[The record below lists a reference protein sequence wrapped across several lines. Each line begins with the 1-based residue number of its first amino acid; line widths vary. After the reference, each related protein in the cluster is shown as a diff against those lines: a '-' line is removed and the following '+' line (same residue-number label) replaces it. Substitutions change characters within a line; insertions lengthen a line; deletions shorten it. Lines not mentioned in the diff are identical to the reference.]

1 MKGLRGHLDRA
12 LAAAA
17 TLTGKRFGLLVA
29 SSVVATSAIVA
40 SAMTGTG
47 DSGALAALLGHNLA
61 NRSTPVAVSPPVE
74 SPSPVGSGGGSTP
87 APVEASPA
95 VPSGAPP
102 AGPAPASP
110 PPEGAPSSE
119 PQPAAPAVPEAGR
132 IKHVFVISLT
142 SPGYEAVFGETSQMP
157 YLATQLRPK
166 GELLS
171 GYTLLDAAT
180 MPNGIAAISGQPP
193 NVSTKANCSTY
204 TEFPPSA
211 KVAANGVVSGAGC
224 VYPVET
230 LTIADQLAG
239 GRFSWRGYM
248 EGMVDE
254 TGKAANCV
262 HPDADATE
270 TPEPGGYASG
280 QNPFVHF
287 HSLLDLGDCATNDV
301 PLEQLPADLRKP
313 EKTASYSYIAPA
325 PCDSGATGQCPPGS
339 VEGAA
344 AADAFLAKWVPQ
356 ILASPAYKEDGLL
369 VVTFGAANPAS
380 SEAAPAPAPATAP
393 GDDPLHA
400 GTLLVSRFLSGGS
413 TNATTYDPYSLL
425 RTTEDLFGLEH
436 LGLAGDEK
444 TASFAPELLGETSG
458 D

>member
-1 MKGLRGHLDRA
+1 MKGLRGRFDRA
-12 LAAAA
+12 VAAAA

-47 DSGALAALLGHNLA
+47 NSGALAALLSHSLA
-61 NRSTPVAVSPPVE
+61 NRGAPVAAGAPVE
-74 SPSPVGSGGGSTP
+74 SSPPVGSGAGSTP
-87 APVEASPA
+87 ASAEASSA
-95 VPSGAPP
+95 ASSSVPLASPEP
-102 AGPAPASP
+102 SPAPES
-110 PPEGAPSSE
+110 APSSE
-119 PQPAAPAVPEAGR
+119 PPPPAPTLPEAGR

-142 SPGYEAVFGETSQMP
+142 SSGYQATFGETSQMQ
-157 YLATQLRPK
+157 YLATQLQPK

-171 GYTLLDAAT
+171 DYTLLDAAA

-193 NVSTKANCSTY
+193 NASTKANCSTY

-230 LTIADQLAG
+230 LTISDQLAS

-262 HPDADATE
+262 HPDADAANA
-270 TPEPGGYASG
+270 PPPGGYAAA
-280 QNPFVHF
+280 QNPFVNF

-301 PLEQLPADLRKP
+301 PLEQLPKDLSKATDTP
-313 EKTASYSYIAPA
+313 NYSYIAPT
-325 PCDSGATGQCPPGS
+325 PCDSGAAGQCAPGS

-344 AADAFLAKWVPQ
+344 AADAFLAEWVPQ

-369 VVTFGAANPAS
+369 VVTFGAANPVA
-380 SEAAPAPAPATAP
+380 SEAAPAPAPTTAP
-393 GDDPLHA
+393 ADDPLHV
-400 GTLLVSRFLSGGS
+400 GTLLVSRFLSSGS

-436 LGLAGDEK
+436 LGLAADEK

>member
-1 MKGLRGHLDRA
+1 MRALRGHFARA

-47 DSGALAALLGHNLA
+47 DSGALAALLGRNLA
-61 NRSTPVAVSPPVE
+61 AGSAPAVS
-74 SPSPVGSGGGSTP
+74 
-87 APVEASPA
+87 
-95 VPSGAPP
+95 APP
-102 AGPAPASP
+102 AESSASAADAGSAPVPAEASSAAPSSVPLASPEPAPR
-110 PPEGAPSSE
+110 PPESAPSSE
-119 PQPAAPAVPEAGR
+119 PPPLAPTLPEAGR

-142 SPGYEAVFGETSQMP
+142 SPSYDATFGETSQMQ
-157 YLATQLRPK
+157 YLATQLQPK

-171 GYTLLDAAT
+171 GFTLLDAAA
-180 MPNGIAAISGQPP
+180 MPNGVAAVSGQPP
-193 NVSTKANCSTY
+193 NASTKANCSTY

-211 KVAANGVVSGAGC
+211 KVSANGVVSGAGC

-230 LTIADQLAG
+230 LTIADQLAS

-254 TGKAANCV
+254 AGRPANCV
-262 HPDADATE
+262 HPDPDATDA
-270 TPEPGGYASG
+270 PVPGAYAAA
-280 QNPFVHF
+280 QNPFVDF

-301 PLEQLPADLRKP
+301 PLEQLPKDLGKATNTP
-313 EKTASYSYIAPA
+313 NYSYIAPT
-325 PCDSGATGQCPPGS
+325 PCDSGAAGQCAPGA

-344 AADAFLAKWVPQ
+344 AADAFLAKWAPQ

-369 VVTFGAANPAS
+369 VVTFGATNPTT
-380 SEAAPAPAPATAP
+380 SEAAPAPTTAPA
-393 GDDPLHA
+393 DDPLHV
-400 GTLLVSRFLSGGS
+400 GTLLVSRFLSSGS

-436 LGLAGDEK
+436 LGLAADEE

>member
-1 MKGLRGHLDRA
+1 MNGLRGRFDRA
-12 LAAAA
+12 VAAAA

-47 DSGALAALLGHNLA
+47 NSGALAALLAHNLSA
-61 NRSTPVAVSPPVE
+61 RSAPAVSSPPAE
-74 SPSPVGSGGGSTP
+74 SSASVGGSAP
-87 APVEASPA
+87 APAEASPA
-95 VPSGAPP
+95 PSSVPL
-102 AGPAPASP
+102 ASP
-110 PPEGAPSSE
+110 EPAAPSPESAPSSE
-119 PQPAAPAVPEAGR
+119 PPPPAPTLPEAGQ

-142 SPGYEAVFGETSQMP
+142 SSGYDATFGETSQMQ
-157 YLATQLRPK
+157 YLATQLQPK

-171 GYTLLDAAT
+171 GFTLLDAAT
-180 MPNGIAAISGQPP
+180 MPNGIAAVSGQPP
-193 NVSTKANCSTY
+193 NASTKANCSTY

-211 KVAANGVVSGAGC
+211 KVASNGVVSGAGC

-230 LTIADQLAG
+230 LTIADQLAS

-254 TGKAANCV
+254 AGKPANCV
-262 HPDADATE
+262 HPDPDATNA
-270 TPEPGGYASG
+270 PAPGAYAAA
-280 QNPFVHF
+280 QNPFVNF

-301 PLEQLPADLRKP
+301 PLEQLSKDLGKATNTP
-313 EKTASYSYIAPA
+313 NYSYIAPT
-325 PCDSGATGQCPPGS
+325 PCDSGATGQCAPGS

-380 SEAAPAPAPATAP
+380 SEAAPAPTTATAP
-393 GDDPLHA
+393 ANDPLHV
-400 GTLLVSRFLSGGS
+400 GTLLVSRFLSSGS

-425 RTTEDLFGLEH
+425 RTTEDLFGLSY
-436 LGLAGDEK
+436 LGLAADEK
-444 TASFAPELLGETSG
+444 TASFASELLGETSG

>member
-1 MKGLRGHLDRA
+1 VKGLRGTFNRA
-12 LAAAA
+12 VAAAA

-47 DSGALAALLGHNLA
+47 DSSALAALLGRNLA
-61 NRSTPVAVSPPVE
+61 AAPVASAPPVE
-74 SPSPVGSGGGSTP
+74 AAPPASGGPAGVP
-87 APVEASPA
+87 APSEASSA
-95 VPSGAPP
+95 VPSSGPLVSPEPAAPP
-102 AGPAPASP
+102 PKS
-110 PPEGAPSSE
+110 APSSE
-119 PQPAAPAVPEAGR
+119 PPPAVPALPEAGR

-142 SPGYEAVFGETSQMP
+142 SPGYEAAFGETSQMQ
-157 YLATQLRPK
+157 YLATQLQPK

-171 GYTLLDAAT
+171 GYTLLDDAALA
-180 MPNGIAAISGQPP
+180 NGVEAVSGQPP
-193 NVSTKANCSTY
+193 NASTEANCSTY

-211 KVAANGVVSGAGC
+211 KVDAKGVVSGAGC

-230 LTIADQLAG
+230 LTLADQLG
-239 GRFSWRGYM
+239 SGRFSWRAYM
-248 EGMVDE
+248 DGMVDE
-254 TGKAANCV
+254 AGKAANCV
-262 HPDADATE
+262 HPDADAADV
-270 TPEPGGYASG
+270 PPPGAYAAA

-301 PLEQLPADLRKP
+301 PLEELPADLKKAT
-313 EKTASYSYIAPA
+313 ETANYSYIAPT
-325 PCDSGATGQCPPGS
+325 PCNSGAAGQCPPGS

-369 VVTFGAANPAS
+369 VVTFGAANPAT
-380 SEAAPAPAPATAP
+380 SEAPAPATTPA
-393 GDDPLHA
+393 DDPLHV
-400 GTLLVSRFLSGGS
+400 GTLLVSRFLSAGS
-413 TNATTYDPYSLL
+413 TNATAYDPYSLL
-425 RTTEDLFGLEH
+425 RTSEDLFGLEH
-436 LGLAGDEK
+436 LALADDEK

>member
-1 MKGLRGHLDRA
+1 MKRLRGA
-12 LAAAA
+12 LHDAAAAAA

-29 SSVVATSAIVA
+29 SSVVATSAIVT

-47 DSGALAALLGHNLA
+47 DSGALAALLGRSLA
-61 NRSTPVAVSPPVE
+61 AGSAPVASSPPAE
-74 SPSPVGSGGGSTP
+74 GSPSPGGGS
-87 APVEASPA
+87 A
-95 VPSGAPP
+95 
-102 AGPAPASP
+102 PAPAEASSAAPSSVPLASPEPAAP
-110 PPEGAPSSE
+110 PPESARSSE
-119 PQPAAPAVPEAGR
+119 PPPAPAALPEAGR

-142 SPGYEAVFGETSQMP
+142 SPGYEAAFGETSQMQ
-157 YLATQLRPK
+157 YLATQLQPK

-171 GYTLLDAAT
+171 GYTLLDDAAL
-180 MPNGIAAISGQPP
+180 PNGVAAVSGQPP
-193 NVSTKANCSTY
+193 NASTEANCSTY
-204 TEFPPSA
+204 TEFPLSA
-211 KVAANGVVSGAGC
+211 KVDAKGVVSGAGC

-230 LTIADQLAG
+230 LTLADQLAG
-239 GRFSWRGYM
+239 GRFSWRAYM
-248 EGMVDE
+248 DGMVDE

-262 HPDADATE
+262 HPDADAADV
-270 TPEPGGYASG
+270 PPPGAYAAA

-301 PLEQLPADLRKP
+301 PLEELPADLKKAT
-313 EKTASYSYIAPA
+313 ETANYSYIAPT
-325 PCDSGATGQCPPGS
+325 PCNSGAAGQCPPGS

-369 VVTFGAANPAS
+369 VVTYGATNPIA
-380 SEAAPAPAPATAP
+380 SEASAPATTP
-393 GDDPLHA
+393 VDDPLHV
-400 GTLLVSRFLSGGS
+400 GTLLVSRFLSAGS
-413 TNATTYDPYSLL
+413 TNATAYGPYSLL

-436 LGLAGDEK
+436 LGFAADEK

>member
-12 LAAAA
+12 FAAAA

-47 DSGALAALLGHNLA
+47 NSGALAALLGQSLA
-61 NRSTPVAVSPPVE
+61 NRSVPVASGPPAESSP
-74 SPSPVGSGGGSTP
+74 PVGSGGDNAL
-87 APVEASPA
+87 APSEASSA
-95 VPSGAPP
+95 VPSSAPLVSPEP
-102 AGPAPASP
+102 AAP
-110 PPEGAPSSE
+110 PPESAPSSE
-119 PQPAAPAVPEAGR
+119 PPPAAPALPEAGR

-142 SPGYEAVFGETSQMP
+142 SPGYEAAFGETSQMP
-157 YLATQLRPK
+157 YLATQLRSK

-171 GYTLLDAAT
+171 DYTLLDDTAT
-180 MPNGIAAISGQPP
+180 PNGIAAVSGQPP
-193 NVSTKANCSTY
+193 NASTQANCSTY

-230 LTIADQLAG
+230 LTVSDQLAG

-254 TGKAANCV
+254 AGKPANCV
-262 HPDADATE
+262 HPDADATDA
-270 TPEPGGYASG
+270 PPPGGYAAA

-301 PLEQLPADLRKP
+301 PLEQLPADLRKA
-313 EKTASYSYIAPA
+313 EGTANYSYIAPTR
-325 PCDSGATGQCPPGS
+325 CDSGAAGQCLPGS

-369 VVTFGAANPAS
+369 IVTFGAAGQVAS
-380 SEAAPAPAPATAP
+380 DTASAPT
-393 GDDPLHA
+393 DDPLHV
-400 GTLLVSRFLSGGS
+400 GTLLVSRFAPPGS
-413 TNATTYDPYSLL
+413 TDVTSFDPYSLL
-425 RTTEDLFGLEH
+425 RTTEDLFGLEG
-436 LGLAGDEK
+436 LGLAAQGK

>member
-1 MKGLRGHLDRA
+1 MKGLRGRFDRA
-12 LAAAA
+12 VAAAA

-47 DSGALAALLGHNLA
+47 NSAALAALLAHNLSA
-61 NRSTPVAVSPPVE
+61 GSTPVASSPPAE
-74 SPSPVGSGGGSTP
+74 SSPSAGGGGS
-87 APVEASPA
+87 A
-95 VPSGAPP
+95 
-102 AGPAPASP
+102 PAPAEASSAAPSSVPLASPEPAAP
-110 PPEGAPSSE
+110 PPENAPSSE
-119 PQPAAPAVPEAGR
+119 PPPAAPALPEAGR

-142 SPGYEAVFGETSQMP
+142 SPGYEGAFGETSQMQ
-157 YLATQLRPK
+157 YLATQLQPK

-171 GYTLLDAAT
+171 GYTLLDAAAL
-180 MPNGIAAISGQPP
+180 PNGIASVSGQPP
-193 NVSTKANCSTY
+193 NASTKANCSTY

-230 LTIADQLAG
+230 LTLADQLG
-239 GRFSWRGYM
+239 SGRFSWRGYM
-248 EGMVDE
+248 DGMVDE

-262 HPDADATE
+262 HPNAEAADI
-270 TPEPGGYASG
+270 PPPGAYASA

-301 PLEQLPADLRKP
+301 PLEQLPKDLSKATG
-313 EKTASYSYIAPA
+313 TANYSYIAPT
-325 PCDSGATGQCPPGS
+325 PCDSGAAGQCPPGS

-369 VVTFGAANPAS
+369 VVTFGATNPAT
-380 SEAAPAPAPATAP
+380 SEAAPAPATAP
-393 GDDPLHA
+393 ADDPLHV
-400 GTLLVSRFLSGGS
+400 GTLLVSRFLSSGS

-436 LGLAGDEK
+436 LGLAADEK

>member
-1 MKGLRGHLDRA
+1 MSRPRKSLKRA
-12 LAAAA
+12 LAAAE

-29 SSVVATSAIVA
+29 SSVVATAAIVA

-47 DSGALAALLGHNLA
+47 NSGALAALLGRSLA
-61 NRSTPVAVSPPVE
+61 ADNVPAAGSPPVE
-74 SPSPVGSGGGSTP
+74 SSPSVGSGPASSPPQPEAVSP
-87 APVEASPA
+87 APSAPLASPKSASPA
-95 VPSGAPP
+95 
-102 AGPAPASP
+102 
-110 PPEGAPSSE
+110 PESVPSSE
-119 PQPAAPAVPEAGR
+119 PPPAAPPAPEAGR

-142 SPGYEAVFGETSQMP
+142 SPGYDAAFGEAAQMP

-171 GYTLLDAAT
+171 DYTLLDDPAL
-180 MPNGIAAISGQPP
+180 PNGIAAVSGQPP
-193 NVSTKANCSTY
+193 NTSTEADCSTY

-211 KVAANGVVSGAGC
+211 KADSKGVVSGAGC

-230 LTIADQLAG
+230 LTISDQLASG
-239 GRFSWRGYM
+239 SFSWRAYI

-254 TGKAANCV
+254 SGKPANCV
-262 HPDADATE
+262 HPDADATDA
-270 TPEPGGYASG
+270 PPAGGYASA

-301 PLEQLPADLRKP
+301 PIEGLPADLRKA
-313 EKTASYSYIAPA
+313 EKTANYSYIAPT
-325 PCDSGATGQCPPGS
+325 PCDAGTAGQCTPGS

-369 VVTFGAANPAS
+369 IVTFAAANPIAT
-380 SEAAPAPAPATAP
+380 ETGQAPVA
-393 GDDPLHA
+393 DPLHV

-413 TNATTYDPYSLL
+413 TDATSLDPYSLL
-425 RTTEDLFGLEH
+425 RTSEDLFGLDH
-436 LGLAGDEK
+436 LGLADGAK
-444 TASFAPELLGETSG
+444 VKSLAPALLGETSG

>member
-12 LAAAA
+12 FAAAA

-29 SSVVATSAIVA
+29 SSVVATSAIVV

-47 DSGALAALLGHNLA
+47 NSGALAALLAHNLA
-61 NRSTPVAVSPPVE
+61 NRGAPVASSPPLE
-74 SPSPVGSGGGSTP
+74 SSQSVGSEAAGTP
-87 APVEASPA
+87 APAEAGSA
-95 VPSGAPP
+95 VPSSAPL
-102 AGPAPASP
+102 AAPTPTSP
-110 PPEGAPSSE
+110 PESAPSSE
-119 PQPAAPAVPEAGR
+119 PPPAAPALPEAGR

-142 SPGYEAVFGETSQMP
+142 SPGYDAAFGETSQMP
-157 YLATQLRPK
+157 YLTTQLRPK

-171 GYTLLDAAT
+171 GYTLLDDAT
-180 MPNGIAAISGQPP
+180 VPNGIAAVSGQPP
-193 NVSTKANCSTY
+193 NASTEADCSPY
-204 TEFPPSA
+204 TEFPTSA
-211 KVAANGVVSGAGC
+211 KVDANGVVSGAGC

-230 LTIADQLAG
+230 LTIADQLAS

-254 TGKAANCV
+254 SGKAANCV

-270 TPEPGGYASG
+270 APVPGGYASA

-301 PLEQLPADLRKP
+301 SLEQLPADLRKA
-313 EKTASYSYIAPA
+313 EKTANYSYIAPT
-325 PCDSGATGQCPPGS
+325 PCSSGAAGQCPPGS

-344 AADAFLAKWVPQ
+344 AADAFLDKWVPQ

-369 VVTFGAANPAS
+369 VVTFGASAPI
-380 SEAAPAPAPATAP
+380 AAETAP
-393 GDDPLHA
+393 SPADDPLHVGA
-400 GTLLVSRFLSGGS
+400 LLVSRFLSGGS
-413 TNATTYDPYSLL
+413 TSATTYDPYSLL
-425 RTTEDLFGLEH
+425 RTTEDLFGLDR
-436 LGLAGDEK
+436 LGLAADEK

>member
-12 LAAAA
+12 VAAAA

-47 DSGALAALLGHNLA
+47 NSGALAALLGHSLA
-61 NRSTPVAVSPPVE
+61 NRSAPVAVSAPVE
-74 SPSPVGSGGGSTP
+74 SSSPLGSGVGSGPVPAEAGS
-87 APVEASPA
+87 
-95 VPSGAPP
+95 APP
-102 AGPAPASP
+102 SSAPLTTPAPASP
-110 PPEGAPSSE
+110 PPESVPSSE
-119 PQPAAPAVPEAGR
+119 PPSAAPALPEAGR

-142 SPGYEAVFGETSQMP
+142 SPGYEAAFGETSQMP

-171 GYTLLDAAT
+171 GYTLLDAAAL
-180 MPNGIAAISGQPP
+180 PNGIAAVSGQPP
-193 NVSTKANCSTY
+193 NASTQADCSTY

-211 KVAANGVVSGAGC
+211 KVDSEGAVSGAGC

-230 LTIADQLAG
+230 LTIADQLAA
-239 GRFSWRGYM
+239 GRFSWRAYV

-254 TGKAANCV
+254 SGKAANCV
-262 HPDADATE
+262 HPDADATDV
-270 TPEPGGYASG
+270 PPASAYAAS

-301 PLEQLPADLRKP
+301 PLEQLPADLHKADG
-313 EKTASYSYIAPA
+313 TANYSYVAPT
-325 PCDSGATGQCPPGS
+325 PCDAGAAGQCLPGAA
-339 VEGAA
+339 EGAA
-344 AADAFLAKWVPQ
+344 AADAFLAKWVPE

-369 VVTFGAANPAS
+369 IVAFGAAPVAS
-380 SEAAPAPAPATAP
+380 DTAP
-393 GDDPLHA
+393 VPSPADDPLHVGA
-400 GTLLVSRFLSGGS
+400 LLVSRFAPPGS
-413 TNATTYDPYSLL
+413 TDATTLDPYSLL
-425 RTTEDLFGLEH
+425 RTTEDLFGLAH
-436 LGLAGDEK
+436 LGLADGAK
-444 TASFAPELLGETSG
+444 VRSLAPALLGETSG

>member
-1 MKGLRGHLDRA
+1 MKGLRGRFDRA
-12 LAAAA
+12 VAAAA

-47 DSGALAALLGHNLA
+47 NSGALAALLAHNLSA
-61 NRSTPVAVSPPVE
+61 GSAPVASNPPVE
-74 SPSPVGSGGGSTP
+74 SSPSAGGGSTP
-87 APVEASPA
+87 APVEASSAAPSSAPLASPEPA
-95 VPSGAPP
+95 APP
-102 AGPAPASP
+102 PESARSSEPPPPAPAL
-110 PPEGAPSSE
+110 
-119 PQPAAPAVPEAGR
+119 PEAGR
-132 IKHVFVISLT
+132 IKHVFVVSLT
-142 SPGYEAVFGETSQMP
+142 SSGYDATFGETSQMQ
-157 YLATQLRPK
+157 YLATQLQPK

-180 MPNGIAAISGQPP
+180 LPNGVASVSGQPP
-193 NVSTKANCSTY
+193 NASTKANCSTY

-230 LTIADQLAG
+230 LTIADQLAS
-239 GRFSWRGYM
+239 GRFSWRSYM

-262 HPDADATE
+262 HPDADAADA
-270 TPEPGGYASG
+270 PPPGAYASA

-301 PLEQLPADLRKP
+301 PLEQLPKDLSKATG
-313 EKTASYSYIAPA
+313 TANYSYIAPT
-325 PCDSGATGQCPPGS
+325 PCDSGATGQCAPGS
-339 VEGAA
+339 VEGPA

-369 VVTFGAANPAS
+369 VVTFGATNPATT
-380 SEAAPAPAPATAP
+380 EAAPATAP
-393 GDDPLHA
+393 TTAPAEDPLHV

-436 LGLAGDEK
+436 LGLAADEK

>member
-1 MKGLRGHLDRA
+1 MKALRGHFDGA
-12 LAAAA
+12 VAAAA

-40 SAMTGTG
+40 GAMTGTG
-47 DSGALAALLGHNLA
+47 NSGALAALLAHNLSA
-61 NRSTPVAVSPPVE
+61 GSAPVAGSPPAE
-74 SPSPVGSGGGSTP
+74 SSVSTGGAGSAPVQAEASSAAPSSVPLTSPEP
-87 APVEASPA
+87 APQ
-95 VPSGAPP
+95 
-102 AGPAPASP
+102 
-110 PPEGAPSSE
+110 PPESAPSSE
-119 PQPAAPAVPEAGR
+119 SPAPAPTLPEAGR

-142 SPGYEAVFGETSQMP
+142 SSGYDASFGETSQMQ
-157 YLATQLRPK
+157 YLATQLQPK

-180 MPNGIAAISGQPP
+180 TPNGIAAVSGQPP
-193 NVSTKANCSTY
+193 NASTKASCSTY

-211 KVAANGVVSGAGC
+211 KVASNGVVSGAGC

-230 LTIADQLAG
+230 LTIADQLAS

-254 TGKAANCV
+254 TGKPANCV
-262 HPDADATE
+262 HPDPDAANV
-270 TPEPGGYASG
+270 PAPGGYAAA
-280 QNPFVHF
+280 QNPFVNF

-301 PLEQLPADLRKP
+301 PLEQLPKDLSK
-313 EKTASYSYIAPA
+313 ASGTVNYSYIAPT
-325 PCDSGATGQCPPGS
+325 PCDSGATGQCTPGS

-369 VVTFGAANPAS
+369 VVTFGAANPVA
-380 SEAAPAPAPATAP
+380 SEAAPPPAPTTAPA
-393 GDDPLHA
+393 DDSLHVGA
-400 GTLLVSRFLSGGS
+400 LLVSRFLGSGS
-413 TNATTYDPYSLL
+413 ANTTTYDPYSLL
-425 RTTEDLFGLEH
+425 RTTEDLFGLAH